1 MSELEEIEGAMLD
14 ALGTIRK
21 HWDAL
26 LEPRSMSATGSASK
40 DEVTALDQ
48 RLSLRGE
55 VIASLNGWARVVME
69 DRPITNPK
77 SLPMGDDPFGLAE
90 FLERHAQWLSGH
102 EGAVA
107 CRDELADWAWQI
119 ESIADPKQREWV
131 ILGDCP
137 FVVEEA
143 GEAAWICTGRVRTA
157 IHDGE
162 LAHCSEC
169 GQETVIEWWEEVL
182 GINGLPTHPV
192 SVHEMTE
199 LLYQRLHVRITHRTL
214 LNWTR
219 HGKVTQVV
227 AFGPQPLHVRVTNH
241 SVYDARIV
249 LYEASRMD
257 RECPMCGSVW
267 AGRGEVCGRCSQVSQ
282 IRRYAEDKPAFTVVS
297 VPRRIVVDM
306 RQVDGPCDD
315 DRPGRC
321 HFSDLWED
329 QCACG
334 RHATSA

>member
-1 MSELEEIEGAMLD
+1 MSELEAIEGALLD

-26 LEPRSMSATGSASK
+26 LEPRSMSATGDAST
-40 DEVTALDQ
+40 DEVTALEK
-48 RLSLRGE
+48 RLSLRGD

-77 SLPMGDDPFGLAE
+77 SLPLGDDPFGLAE

-102 EGAVA
+102 EGAGA
-107 CRDELADWAWQI
+107 CVDELTEWARLIQ
-119 ESIADPKQREWV
+119 SIADPKVREWV

-143 GEAAWICTGRVRTA
+143 GEAAWICTGKVRTA

-182 GINGLPTHPV
+182 GIDGLPSLPV
-192 SVHEMTE
+192 GVHEMTD
-199 LLYQRLHVRITHRTL
+199 LLYQRLHIRVTHRTL

-219 HGKVTQVV
+219 HGKVTQHV
-227 AFGPQPLHVRVTNH
+227 AFGPQPLHPRVTNH
-241 SVYDARIV
+241 SAYDARIV
-249 LYEASRMD
+249 LYEVTRLD
-257 RECPMCGSVW
+257 RECPMCGRIWS
-267 AGRGEVCGRCSQVSQ
+267 GRGEVCGKCSTVSLV
-282 IRRYAEDKPAFTVVS
+282 RRYAEEKPAYTVRT
-297 VPRRIVVDM
+297 VPRRLTVVVD
-306 RQVDGPCDD
+306 DPHDT
-315 DRPGRC
+315 DRPQRC
-321 HFSDLWED
+321 HWSDLIED

-334 RHATSA
+334 RHARGA